1 MPKSHLEHTS
11 VNNLAFGVED
21 DSYNKLKEKTN
32 GKTRAIEEALETASH
47 DIKLFGDFDLN
58 PGTVINLKFPK
69 AVDPAVMKKLLANM
83 KNKPKSQRDL
93 WDKHLSG
100 RHLITSVNHLFED
113 GEYFSEIRVKKD
125 SFNIDL

>member
-1 MPKSHLEHTS
+1 MPKSHIEHIS
-11 VNNLAFGVED
+11 INNLSYGEENIN
-21 DSYNKLKEKTN
+21 YNKLKENTN
-32 GKTRAIEEALETASH
+32 GKTVAIEEALETTSH

-58 PGTVINLKFPK
+58 PGTVIVLKFPK
-69 AVDPAVMKKLLANM
+69 AVDPVIMKQLLSNM
-83 KNKPKSQRDL
+83 KNKPTSQRDL

-113 GEYFSEIRVKKD
+113 GEYFSEVRVKKD